1 MNGRT
6 RSGRI
11 EKPNVSKR
19 CKDKKNTM
27 DIDWEQRRRFKE
39 NEKQKNTYTQNTK
52 EAFEISVTH
61 NEERR
66 RDKLNTQKTC

>member
-1 MNGRT
+1 MAEQEVGGLKNQTFLRGA
-6 RSGRI
+6 RI
-11 EKPNVSKR
+11 RRIPWTQIGSNEEGLRKI
-19 CKDKKNTM
+19 KK
-27 DIDWEQRRRFKE
+27 K
-39 NEKQKNTYTQNTK
+39 KNTYTQNTK